1 MYCEIGRIANDIE
14 VKSAGET
21 KVVNF
26 SLAVDRI
33 YKREGQPETDFVRCA
48 AFGRLAEVIGAHI
61 SKGQQLY
68 VVGRL
73 ENDYYNDRDGK
84 RRDNWVIKVDSIKFV
99 GKKSSDNSGERDEPE
114 FINYDD
120 YDFSDVPFV

>member
-33 YKREGQPETDFVRCA
+33 YKREGQPETDFVRCV
-48 AFGRLAEVIGAHI
+48 AFGRLAEIIGAHV

-73 ENDYYNDRDGK
+73 ENDYYNDKDGK
-84 RRDNWVIKVDSIKFV
+84 RRDNWVIKVDNIKFV
-99 GKKSSDNSGERDEPE
+99 GKKSSDSSGEKDEPE

-120 YDFSDVPFV
+120 YDFSDVPFM